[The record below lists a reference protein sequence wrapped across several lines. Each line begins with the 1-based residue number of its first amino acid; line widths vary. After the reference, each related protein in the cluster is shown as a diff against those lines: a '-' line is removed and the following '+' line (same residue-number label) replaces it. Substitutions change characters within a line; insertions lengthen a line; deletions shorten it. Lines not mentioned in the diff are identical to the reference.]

1 MTTKSME
8 IRMVDTIGQ
17 YANIREEVNA
27 VVQEVLETGMYIGGP
42 LVNKFKENLGKYLG
56 TDHVIACANGT
67 DALQVALMALDLQPG
82 DEVITSPF
90 TFFATAEVIALLG
103 LRPVFVDIDPGTFN
117 IDPAKIEAA
126 ITPRSRCIIPV
137 HLFGQSS
144 DMAAIMEIANRHK
157 LWVIEDNAQAIGAEF
172 IYPDGKR
179 VKAGLVGQIGCT
191 SFYPS
196 KNLGAY
202 GDAGA
207 IFSNDAEM
215 ADRMQVICNHGSH
228 KKYYHERIGVN
239 SRLDAIQAGILDV
252 KLRHLDEYN
261 AARQQAAADYDELLA
276 NVPGVSIPGRSN
288 YSTHVFHQ
296 YTIRINA
303 GRAER
308 DRLQTALAARKIP
321 SMVYYP
327 VPLHIQDAYQ
337 PYGFKSGDFPVS
349 EQASEE
355 VLSLPM
361 HSELDRAQVEYVV
374 QNLIECLKS

>member
-1 MTTKSME
+1 
-8 IRMVDTIGQ
+8 
-17 YANIREEVNA
+17 
-27 VVQEVLETGMYIGGP
+27 
-42 LVNKFKENLGKYLG
+42 
-56 TDHVIACANGT
+56 
-67 DALQVALMALDLQPG
+67 
-82 DEVITSPF
+82 
-90 TFFATAEVIALLG
+90 
-103 LRPVFVDIDPGTFN
+103 
-117 IDPAKIEAA
+117 
-126 ITPRSRCIIPV
+126 
-137 HLFGQSS
+137 
-144 DMAAIMEIANRHK
+144 
-157 LWVIEDNAQAIGAEF
+157 
-172 IYPDGKR
+172 
-179 VKAGLVGQIGCT
+179 
-191 SFYPS
+191 
-196 KNLGAY
+196 
-202 GDAGA
+202 
-207 IFSNDAEM
+207 
-215 ADRMQVICNHGSH
+215 MQVICNHGSH
-228 KKYYHERIGVN
+228 KKYYPERIGVN